1 MRILSTLV
9 VALLVQMSTAAAQ
22 SLDDPR
28 LQPMSAHYTRLS
40 QAYAENDAAMI
51 LAYRTPDFF
60 VETPGGGRIESDVA
74 SQILLDFFA
83 NSRPPI
89 EQRTEILCASMAGE
103 SEALFTVVQH
113 TTRNTD
119 LNGADHRLESAITQT
134 ETWRLTAEGW
144 RLASVSNMHDTR
156 RWVDGAEIDPSQ
168 PYDPRAR
175 RAFNYQ
181 AGPPETCAAQAAPAL
196 EPGPG
201 LE

>member
-9 VALLVQMSTAAAQ
+9 VALLVQVSGAAAQ
-22 SLDDPR
+22 TLDDPR
-28 LQPMSAHYTRLS
+28 LQPMSAHYARLS

-60 VETPGGGRIESDVA
+60 VETPGGGRIEADVA
-74 SQILLDFFA
+74 SQILVDFLA

-89 EQRTEILCASMAGE
+89 EQRTDVLCASMAGE

-119 LNGADHRLESAITQT
+119 LNGADHRLESAVTQT
-134 ETWRLTAEGW
+134 ETWRLTAAGW
-144 RLASVSNMHDTR
+144 RLASLSNMHDTR

-175 RAFNYQ
+175 RAFTYT
-181 AGPPETCAAQAAPAL
+181 PDVPETCAVQAPA